1 MDLSFLQSVGTVKS
15 VFAANKASAMHMY
28 LFEWVQDVTDQLR
41 KSAEQKANATGG
53 LAQSAAPEVVDDGG
67 KVTATIS
74 MDDYYDF
81 VNKGVNGIQATVGS
95 PYSFRTP
102 YANTNMVNAI
112 MGVGGVGWVGAKG
125 IVADDGDYTSLG
137 WAIATSLKKKG
148 IKPTHFFDDVITE
161 DLLNE
166 FKSNFERDFAR
177 PIEIIITKPV
187 EKFKK

>member
-1 MDLSFLQSVGTVKS
+1 MDLSFLNQVGTVKS
-15 VFAANKASAMHMY
+15 VFATNKASAMHMY
-28 LFEWVQDVTDQLR
+28 LFQWVQDVTNELR

-102 YANTNMVNAI
+102 YANTNMVTSI
-112 MGVGGVGWVGAKG
+112 MGVGGMGWIGAKG
-125 IVADDGDYTSLG
+125 IVADDGDYKSLAWG
-137 WAIATSLKKKG
+137 IATNRKKFG
-148 IKPTHFFDDVITE
+148 IEPTKFFDDVITE

-166 FKSNFERDFAR
+166 FKANFERDFAR

-187 EKFKK
+187 ENNKK